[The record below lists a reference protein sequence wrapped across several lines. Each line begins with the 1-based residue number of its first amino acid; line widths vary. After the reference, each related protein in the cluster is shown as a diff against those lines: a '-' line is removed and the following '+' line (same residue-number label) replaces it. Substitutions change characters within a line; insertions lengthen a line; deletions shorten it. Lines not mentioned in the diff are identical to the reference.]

1 MAYTVDQFLDI
12 AFQQDYNF
20 NENMAYCD
28 GTLYPG
34 QKLFILSY
42 FRFVFFIIRGW
53 WCSGFFRGWYC
64 GGFFLASYAGGRD
77 SIPVSASPREVS
89 YGLCLR
95 NLLRSTQPN
104 DRETVI

>member
-34 QKLFILSY
+34 QKLLI
-42 FRFVFFIIRGW
+42 FFI
-53 WCSGFFRGWYC
+53 F
-64 GGFFLASYAGGRD
+64 
-77 SIPVSASPREVS
+77 
-89 YGLCLR
+89 
-95 NLLRSTQPN
+95 
-104 DRETVI
+104 